1 MKAMIRALSGM
12 KIRLRNYM
20 TEKDVCAI
28 TNIMAVLE
36 KVDDLADA
44 YDVLERDSGNEEGN

>member
-44 YDVLERDSGNEEGN
+44 YDVLERDVGNEEGN

>member
-1 MKAMIRALSGM
+1 MNPMIRALSGM

>member
-28 TNIMAVLE
+28 ANIIAVLE

>member
-28 TNIMAVLE
+28 ANIIAVLE

-44 YDVLERDSGNEEGN
+44 